1 MIDDYT
7 LNALIIGLLILANAF
22 FVAAEFALVRVRR
35 TRIDALVAEGIAS
48 AKIVRDALDHID
60 DYISATQVG
69 VTLASLALGAIG
81 EPFFA
86 VLFFKLF
93 SFILPEQFMTTSKV
107 LAHGAA
113 VGFGFF
119 AITFMHVV
127 IGELTPK
134 SLALQFPE
142 KMCLYV
148 ARPMRFI
155 NALFRPLVWLLRGSS
170 IKLLRLFGAKALS
183 SHSLALS
190 EEELLML
197 LAESKKAGVV
207 SEDEQ
212 RMLQRV
218 FKFHDKTVR
227 EIMIPRPDI
236 AALHLRATEDEIKR
250 VFEQGY
256 SRLPVWDTN
265 LNNIKGV
272 VYVKDLIYTLQNP
285 ELIKL
290 IDLLREVHFVPE
302 TQPVSTLLR
311 ELQKRRMH
319 LAIVVDE
326 FGDTAGLVTLEDV
339 IEEIVGEIQDE
350 YDSEPAEVQRAPDGW
365 VVFDGKTAADRFREI
380 FPTFPMP
387 DGSYET
393 VAGLVFQLAGRV
405 PKEADVLRHNGFKFK
420 IAKREGRRLK
430 KIAVQH
436 EPKPSN
442 TLETPLE
449 STSDTTEL
457 EKANS
462 AVEALPPVQESSRL
476 LVAELASAENPEE
489 ASSEEMPSDEHGEE
503 REPDDKKKYTS
514 PAHGRAVVRPRDN
527 PSASPRR

>member
-1 MIDDYT
+1 MTDDYT
-7 LNALIIGLLILANAF
+7 LSVLVIGLLILANAF

-35 TRIDALVAEGIAS
+35 TRIDTLISEGIAS
-48 AKIVRDALDHID
+48 AKVVREQLDQVD

-86 VLFFKLF
+86 GLFDRLF
-93 SFILPEQFMTTSKV
+93 SVILPEHLVHTSKA
-107 LAHGAA
+107 LSHGAA
-113 VGFGFF
+113 VAIGFF

-142 KMCLYV
+142 KMTLYV
-148 ARPMRFI
+148 ARPLRFI
-155 NALFRPLVWLLRGSS
+155 KVLFSPLVWLLRGSS
-170 IKLLRLFGAKALS
+170 IKLLRLFGAKSMS

-227 EIMIPRPDI
+227 EIMVPRPDI

-265 LNNIKGV
+265 LNNIKGI

-285 ELIKL
+285 KLIKL
-290 IDLLREVHFVPE
+290 VDLIREVHFVPE
-302 TQPVSTLLR
+302 TQPVSVLLR
-311 ELQKRRMH
+311 ELQKRRLHM
-319 LAIVVDE
+319 AIVVDE

-380 FPTFPMP
+380 FPTFNMP
-387 DGSYET
+387 EGSYET

-405 PKEADVLRHNGFKFK
+405 PKEAELLRHDGFLFK

-430 KIAVQH
+430 KIAVMR
-436 EPKPSN
+436 EPKPAAIA
-442 TLETPLE
+442 ETPSE
-449 STSDTTEL
+449 SHDTAMI
-457 EKANS
+457 EKA
-462 AVEALPPVQESSRL
+462 VESLPPVAESTRM
-476 LVAELASAENPEE
+476 ALADLPPVEEPPPEE
-489 ASSEEMPSDEHGEE
+489 SHHGEVSEEPPEE
-503 REPDDKKKYTS
+503 TKETPKSEEKKYVS
-514 PAHGRAVVRPRDN
+514 PARGRAVVFPHD
-527 PSASPRR
+527 PSSPRR